1 VFLYVTLSGAVFY
14 FYNYVSFQCLHYL
27 TPSENSVANTA
38 KRAIIIFGDAAWYNK
53 IVTLEQYIGSSVCI
67 VGVCLYGMIDELMK
81 KPTADAKAAGPK
93 KDAKLILL
101 LTLWYVGNFFY
112 SVWNKDAGKWL
123 DTPAAVVTLPPVIK
137 SQYSMSL
144 AAVQLLVGV
153 VISVGI
159 WSFDPSKLP
168 GCTVADLKKLLPL
181 ALCNA
186 GAHSASVFALAAGGV
201 AFGQIVKAAEPVFA
215 AGITT
220 AFYSAKISTGKWVCL
235 VPIIGGIAFSMLTLD
250 EKWHPIIDSN
260 FFSLGGLIGAL
271 IANAFAAFKGA
282 EQGKLKH
289 DEGLKARMGGEAN
302 QYAVVNIL
310 SFLVSVPLMV
320 MYPVLNGKSTAS
332 IGDNISIVFT
342 NPFSNLSVSFVSFYL
357 LSYTTSHTI
366 TRY

>member
-1 VFLYVTLSGAVFY
+1 
-14 FYNYVSFQCLHYL
+14 
-27 TPSENSVANTA
+27 
-38 KRAIIIFGDAAWYNK
+38 
-53 IVTLEQYIGSSVCI
+53 
-67 VGVCLYGMIDELMK
+67 MIDELMK

-220 AFYSAKISTGKWVCL
+220 VFYSAKISKEKWICL

-250 EKWHPIIDSN
+250 RKTWQPIIDSN

-289 DEGLKARMGGEAN
+289 DAKAKTDGGLSERMGGEAN

-310 SFLVSVPLMV
+310 SFLVSVPLMLI
-320 MYPVLNGKSTAS
+320 YPAINGADPIANVK
-332 IGDNISIVFT
+332 
-342 NPFSNLSVSFVSFYL
+342 VSFVSFYL
-357 LSYTTSHTI
+357 LSYTISHTI
-366 TRY
+366 TRS

>member
-1 VFLYVTLSGAVFY
+1 MSAKPAEGSAA
-14 FYNYVSFQCLHYL
+14 
-27 TPSENSVANTA
+27 PKSE
-38 KRAIIIFGDAAWYNK
+38 
-53 IVTLEQYIGSSVCI
+53 
-67 VGVCLYGMIDELMK
+67 
-81 KPTADAKAAGPK
+81 AKAAE
-93 KDAKLILL
+93 AKPGKGLLLLVL

-123 DTPAAVVTLPPVIK
+123 DTPAQKVTLPPVIK
-137 SQYSMSL
+137 SQYSMAL

-153 VISVGI
+153 FISVGI
-159 WSFDPSKLP
+159 WGLDPSKLP
-168 GCTVADLKKLLPL
+168 SCTIADLKKLLPL
-181 ALCNA
+181 AICNA

-215 AGITT
+215 AAITT
-220 AFYSAKISTGKWVCL
+220 IFYSAKISKEKWICL
-235 VPIIGGIAFSMLTLD
+235 IPIIGGIAFSMLTLD
-250 EKWHPIIDSN
+250 RKTWQPIIDSN

-320 MYPVLNGKSTAS
+320 MYPILNGKSSAS
-332 IGDNISIVFT
+332 IGENISIVFT
-342 NPFSNLSVSFVSFYL
+342 NPFTNLSVSFVSFYL
-357 LSYTTSHTI
+357 LSYTVSHSI
-366 TRY
+366 TRS

>member
-1 VFLYVTLSGAVFY
+1 
-14 FYNYVSFQCLHYL
+14 
-27 TPSENSVANTA
+27 
-38 KRAIIIFGDAAWYNK
+38 
-53 IVTLEQYIGSSVCI
+53 
-67 VGVCLYGMIDELMK
+67 
-81 KPTADAKAAGPK
+81 
-93 KDAKLILL
+93 
-101 LTLWYVGNFFY
+101 
-112 SVWNKDAGKWL
+112 
-123 DTPAAVVTLPPVIK
+123 
-137 SQYSMSL
+137 
-144 AAVQLLVGV
+144 VQLLVGV
-153 VISVGI
+153 VISGGI

-220 AFYSAKISTGKWVCL
+220 VFYSAKISKAKWICL

-250 EKWHPIIDSN
+250 RKTWQPIIDSN

-310 SFLVSVPLMV
+310 SFLVSVPLMLI
-320 MYPVLNGKSTAS
+320 YPAINGADPIANVKAFTTYTINNQS
-332 IGDNISIVFT
+332 VFLYVT
-342 NPFSNLSVSFVSFYL
+342 LSGAVFYFYNYVSFQCLHYL
-357 LSYTTSHTI
+357 TPSENSVANTAKRAIIIFGDAAWYNKII
-366 TRY
+366 TLEQYIGSSVCIVGVCLYGMIDDVMKKMKDSAEKKNN